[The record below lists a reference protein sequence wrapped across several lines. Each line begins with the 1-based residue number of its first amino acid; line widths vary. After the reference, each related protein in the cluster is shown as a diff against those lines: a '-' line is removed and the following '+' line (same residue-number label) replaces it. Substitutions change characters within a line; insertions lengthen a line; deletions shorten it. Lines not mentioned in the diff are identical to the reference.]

1 MQRRGILLHKL
12 QYKTISL
19 NLATCRSVYLQLFVV
34 SVTLAFSPLKN
45 IEFGD
50 MRESLATA
58 PPQDWEMN
66 LHPPIQTLDF

>member
-34 SVTLAFSPLKN
+34 NVTLAFSPLKN

-50 MRESLATA
+50 MRERA
-58 PPQDWEMN
+58 
-66 LHPPIQTLDF
+66 